1 MDGKVVGGILGAM
14 TLGPIGV
21 AVGVV
26 LGHSSMSTAAA
37 GPEADPRLNSSENL
51 TEIGERFFRATF
63 RIMGYLAKADGRV
76 SEREIAAARGV
87 MSDLRLNAQQV
98 QAAIDYFTVGKQ
110 GNFDTATELGG
121 LRHACQGRPELLRV
135 FLEIQVRAALA
146 GNNME
151 GPVRDLL
158 TRVAGRLGVAPLE
171 LAQIETVLRIRTGS
185 FNQGRGSGNGSNGY
199 ARTNGSSP
207 EQLDQAYK
215 VLETTPGA
223 SKAEIVKA
231 YRRQLSRHHPDKL
244 KANGLPESMIEHA
257 NTAHPT
263 HHRSLR
269 AHLRATRALEAED
282 RRTRPRARS
291 RLNSAR
297 QPTPR

>member
-1 MDGKVVGGILGAM
+1 MAMKWAGKVVGGILGAL
-14 TLGPIGV
+14 TLGPVGV

-26 LGHSSMSTAAA
+26 LGHQFDEYS
-37 GPEADPRLNSSENL
+37 GGGNPEADPRLNSSDNL
-51 TEIGERFFRATF
+51 AEIGERFFRATF

-87 MSDLRLNAQQV
+87 MSDLRLNSQQV
-98 QAAIDYFTVGKQ
+98 QSAIDYFTVGKQ
-110 GNFDTATELGG
+110 GNFDPAAELGG

-185 FNQGRGSGNGSNGY
+185 FHQSRGPGAGNGSNGH
-199 ARTNGSSP
+199 ARMNGGP

-257 NTAHPT
+257 KQRTQ
-263 HHRSLR
+263 LII
-269 AHLRATRALEAED
+269 EAYELICE
-282 RRTRPRARS
+282 RRG
-291 RLNSAR
+291 L
-297 QPTPR
+297 

>member
-1 MDGKVVGGILGAM
+1 MAMKWTGKVVGGILGGL
-14 TLGPIGV
+14 TLGPVGV

-26 LGHSSMSTAAA
+26 LGHQYDEYSGGAQQ
-37 GPEADPRLNSSENL
+37 ADPRLNSSENL
-51 TEIGERFFRATF
+51 AEIGERFFRATF

-110 GNFDTATELGG
+110 GTFDPATELGG
-121 LRHACQGRPELLRV
+121 LRNACEGRPELLRV

-158 TRVAGRLGVAPLE
+158 TRVAARLGVAPLE

-185 FNQGRGSGNGSNGY
+185 FHQGPRQGAGNGSNGY
-199 ARTNGSSP
+199 ARNNFGGP

-215 VLETTPGA
+215 VLETSPGA

-257 NTAHPT
+257 KQRTQ
-263 HHRSLR
+263 LII
-269 AHLRATRALEAED
+269 EAYELICE
-282 RRTRPRARS
+282 RRG
-291 RLNSAR
+291 L
-297 QPTPR
+297 

>member
-1 MDGKVVGGILGAM
+1 MAIKWTGKVVGGILGAM
-14 TLGPIGV
+14 TLGPIGL
-21 AVGVV
+21 AVGVAI
-26 LGHSSMSTAAA
+26 GHQFDEHS
-37 GPEADPRLNSSENL
+37 GDPRPDPRLNSSENL
-51 TEIGERFFRATF
+51 AEIGERFFRATF

-87 MSDLRLNAQQV
+87 MSDLRLNSQQV

-110 GNFDTATELGG
+110 GNFDPAAELGG

-135 FLEIQVRAALA
+135 FLEIQIRAALA

-185 FNQGRGSGNGSNGY
+185 FNQGQGQNGY
-199 ARTNGSSP
+199 ARTNVGAGP
-207 EQLDQAYK
+207 EQLEQAYK

-257 NTAHPT
+257 KQRTQ
-263 HHRSLR
+263 LII
-269 AHLRATRALEAED
+269 EAYELICE
-282 RRTRPRARS
+282 RRG
-291 RLNSAR
+291 L
-297 QPTPR
+297 

>member
-1 MDGKVVGGILGAM
+1 MAIKWTGKVVGGILGAL

-26 LGHSSMSTAAA
+26 LGHQFDEYSGG
-37 GPEADPRLNSSENL
+37 GPQVDPRLNSSENL
-51 TEIGERFFRATF
+51 AEIGERFFRATF

-87 MSDLRLNAQQV
+87 MSDLRLNSQQV
-98 QAAIDYFTVGKQ
+98 QSAIDYFTVGKQ
-110 GNFDTATELGG
+110 GNFDPATELGG

-185 FNQGRGSGNGSNGY
+185 FHQSRGPGMGNGAGNGSTGPRSNG
-199 ARTNGSSP
+199 A

-244 KANGLPESMIEHA
+244 KANGLPDSMIEHA
-257 NTAHPT
+257 KQRTQ
-263 HHRSLR
+263 LII
-269 AHLRATRALEAED
+269 EAYEIICE
-282 RRTRPRARS
+282 RRG
-291 RLNSAR
+291 L
-297 QPTPR
+297 

>member
-1 MDGKVVGGILGAM
+1 MAMKWAGKVVGGILGAL
-14 TLGPIGV
+14 TLGPVGV

-26 LGHSSMSTAAA
+26 LGHQFDEYSGGGS
-37 GPEADPRLNSSENL
+37 PEADPRLNSSDNL
-51 TEIGERFFRATF
+51 AEIGERFFRATF
-63 RIMGYLAKADGRV
+63 RIMGYLAKADGRI

-87 MSDLRLNAQQV
+87 MSDLRLNSQQV
-98 QAAIDYFTVGKQ
+98 QSAIDYFTVGKQ
-110 GNFDTATELGG
+110 GNFDPATELGG

-185 FNQGRGSGNGSNGY
+185 FHQSRGPGAGNGSNGH
-199 ARTNGSSP
+199 ARMNGGP

-244 KANGLPESMIEHA
+244 KANGLPDSMIEHA
-257 NTAHPT
+257 KQRTQ
-263 HHRSLR
+263 LII
-269 AHLRATRALEAED
+269 EAYELICE
-282 RRTRPRARS
+282 RRG
-291 RLNSAR
+291 L
-297 QPTPR
+297 